1 MANDREV
8 HMQVWQGKIPA
19 KFIVPDE
26 NDQDAFYLM
35 LPRVSYLAIVSDK
48 VKKHFQRF
56 IQKEDEVWFSW
67 NEIPLKFH
75 LPIGKTLIF
84 FVHDDSF

>member
-19 KFIVPDE
+19 KFVVSDDE
-26 NDQDAFYLM
+26 TDQDAFYIN
-35 LPRVSYLAIVSDK
+35 LPRVSYLPVVTDK
-48 VKKHFQRF
+48 VKKHYQRF
-56 IQKEDEVWFSW
+56 IEKEDEVWFSW

-75 LPIGKTLIF
+75 LPIGKKDIF
-84 FVHDDSF
+84 Y